1 MPKHKLSGAQRRKK
15 QKNDEKEAL
24 KSKELMSKFLY
35 SKKVKTDDTESESE
49 SEDDCRDEG
58 SYQLFAENEEDSM
71 DQGGEDTRDPDPN
84 NDSDGKNEEMVE
96 DLPIPAVLSFFDVG
110 FLKFYQTTQRPIM
123 SQKS

>member
-35 SKKVKTDDTESESE
+35 LKKAKTDDTESESE
-49 SEDDCRDEG
+49 SEDDSRDEG

-110 FLKFYQTTQRPIM
+110 FLKFDQTTHLELR
-123 SQKS
+123 S